1 MAFSKPISQNNR
13 YACIV
18 VEFYDE
24 DVFVKDN
31 EFLEREFAEYKNRE
45 FIKDIFPGNNVFYGY
60 DAITDIWMPIP
71 PKAEFLGIF
80 PDHKNRNNPE
90 YTGERGILL
99 VYGHDKNTQRFWH
112 STFRIYKVK
121 EPILSFDLN
130 EYCKSKTLISND
142 YKWDPQDHFSSVYC
156 DDPITLR
163 VWSQEGNLVFN
174 EKIENLF
181 LFTPPIFKLRHIVQ
195 RILPFYF
202 PHYRLEFNS
211 TDSNNDFPL
220 EKMISDCYSK
230 IFNFN
235 LSSRLISQDCDL
247 SDDKLKELINMAIN
261 ADYNKYHIEKIRQYH
276 QTIPS
281 PKFYTMDQQ
290 INALDQLIPSLDNED
305 IRDIMLIIIDQH
317 ESNPLRVKAIEWLQ
331 KDDLR

>member
-1 MAFSKPISQNNR
+1 
-13 YACIV
+13 
-18 VEFYDE
+18 
-24 DVFVKDN
+24 
-31 EFLEREFAEYKNRE
+31 
-45 FIKDIFPGNNVFYGY
+45 
-60 DAITDIWMPIP
+60 
-71 PKAEFLGIF
+71 
-80 PDHKNRNNPE
+80 
-90 YTGERGILL
+90 
-99 VYGHDKNTQRFWH
+99 
-112 STFRIYKVK
+112 
-121 EPILSFDLN
+121 
-130 EYCKSKTLISND
+130 
-142 YKWDPQDHFSSVYC
+142 
-156 DDPITLR
+156 
-163 VWSQEGNLVFN
+163 
-174 EKIENLF
+174 
-181 LFTPPIFKLRHIVQ
+181 
-195 RILPFYF
+195 
-202 PHYRLEFNS
+202 
-211 TDSNNDFPL
+211 
-220 EKMISDCYSK
+220 MISDCYSK